1 METHHSEA
9 LNSIPFP
16 PCDATA
22 TAWPELL
29 RAAQRQYAETLQ
41 LHKLFLFELDRGL
54 GGPPLLLLQATLGV
68 SFSEARLA
76 LNERDL
82 ALLDQADGGALA
94 LDTGQAD
101 ARLESLASFAAAQ
114 GSESALVAPLRHN
127 GQLQGCLVG
136 LPTQPGEFSPTQR
149 SFFSLLAAHLAVMA
163 ESARL
168 REETAFRLSEAMS
181 LQAVSSALV
190 EERSLDAVLAMV
202 IDEAS
207 RLTDASDALVL
218 LLEPGGEWFRVSARR
233 GAGVAGLASGRLS
246 VQNSLNGRVV
256 KTGRPLISEDAM
268 SDPRANQDRARS
280 LGVHGV
286 VIAPLRIRDTTIGTI
301 ALHNK
306 RGGPFTRSDVE
317 ALCSFANQAA
327 IVIDNARLFSELLSA
342 RDEVQQKALEL
353 QELLAQTINT
363 QEDERR
369 RMAADIHDRV
379 VPLIVGGLYEAQA
392 CAQAPGHAAE
402 AREQLDLIQQL
413 LDDAVEETRATI
425 WDLWPATLD
434 QAGLVPALRRLL
446 RIQQKRAGI
455 AHHLRVY
462 GTPCRLRRTARIV
475 AYRIVQEAV
484 NNVLQHAAASSVE
497 VSLRYG
503 PRRIRVAI
511 RDDGKGFDILS
522 VMHSVPESHYG
533 LIGMRERAMSIGGTL
548 NMESVPGEGSVVT
561 LDVDTHTAAVTGEG
575 Q

>member
-1 METHHSEA
+1 MWSQMLRSA
-9 LNSIPFP
+9 KRQ
-16 PCDATA
+16 CGDA
-22 TAWPELL
+22 
-29 RAAQRQYAETLQ
+29 LQ
-41 LHKLFLFELDRGL
+41 LDKLFLFELDRRVDGF
-54 GGPPLLLLQATLGV
+54 PILLLRATHDE
-68 SFSEARLA
+68 SFREARLA
-76 LNERDL
+76 VDERDL
-82 ALLDQADGGALA
+82 SLLDQADGGALT
-94 LDTGQAD
+94 LDA
-101 ARLESLASFAAAQ
+101 ARSAARPEPLASFAA
-114 GSESALVAPLRHN
+114 GHGCESALVAPMRYN
-127 GQLQGCLVG
+127 GQLLGCLVG
-136 LPTQPGEFSPTQR
+136 LPSHDGEFSPIQL
-149 SFFSLLAAHLAVMA
+149 SFFSLLAAHLAVVA

-190 EERSLDAVLAMV
+190 EERSLDSVLAMV

-218 LLEPGGEWFRVSARR
+218 LLEPEGEWFRVSARR

-246 VQNSLNGRVV
+246 VKNSLNGLVV
-256 KTGRPLISEDAM
+256 KTGRPLVSEDAM

-286 VIAPLRIRDTTIGTI
+286 VIAPLRIRDRTIGTI

-306 RGGPFTRSDVE
+306 RGGSFAHADVE

-327 IVIDNARLFSELLSA
+327 IVIDNARLFNELLSA
-342 RDEVQQKALEL
+342 RDEIQQKALEL

-392 CAQAPGHAAE
+392 CAQAPGHS
-402 AREQLDLIQQL
+402 ARASEQLNLIQQL

-455 AHHLRVY
+455 RHNLRVY
-462 GTPCRLRRTARIV
+462 GTPCRLRQTARIV
-475 AYRIVQEAV
+475 IYRIVQEAL

-497 VSLRYG
+497 VSIRYG

-511 RDDGKGFDILS
+511 HDDGKGFDIPS

-548 NMESVPGEGSVVT
+548 NMDSVPGKGSVVT
-561 LDVDTHTAAVTGEG
+561 LDIDTAKVAVAGEG